1 MSDAGLAF
9 LDIAALAPLIER
21 KQISPVD
28 AVEAYLDRI
37 ERLNG
42 TLNAYISVY
51 PEPALDAAR
60 RAEAE
65 IAAGDYRGK
74 LHGVPLGIKD
84 LFQVAGM
91 KRTCGSRIAVA
102 DEPEE
107 ATSVA
112 RLRSAGAIVLGL
124 LNLHEFAFGP
134 TGVNP
139 NFGTA
144 RNPWNT
150 DMVCG
155 GSSSGAGCAVSA
167 SLAAGALGT
176 DTGGS
181 IRIPAAL
188 CGVVGLKQT
197 HGLASR
203 HGIYPLCGDF
213 DHGGPLTRSVADAA
227 IILRAIAGED
237 PCDPST
243 RLAVAEDY
251 PATLGRSVRG
261 MRVGVPARF
270 FFDDLHAD
278 VEAAVRTAIA
288 ALAELGAEIVEIDP
302 PFVDEA
308 TKVWNII
315 ALAEVHTLH
324 EAHLREQ
331 GEMLSP
337 DVRARAQLGRDI
349 TAAELIEARWA
360 RDRIKR
366 QMAAL
371 LDEVD
376 VLATP
381 SAPIPAVPVETGII
395 RVGGKE
401 VEGAKA
407 LGRFTRLA
415 ALTGQAAI
423 SLPCGLTGDG
433 LPVGLQ
439 LIGGWFAEADLLRL
453 ARAYEQAAP
462 WRERRPPEAA

>member
-1 MSDAGLAF
+1 MSDAGLAL
-9 LDIAALAPLIER
+9 LDISALAPLIEQ

-28 AVEAYLDRI
+28 AVQAYLERI

-42 TLNAYISVY
+42 SLNAYISVY
-51 PEPALDAAR
+51 PELALEAAR

-65 IAAGDYRGK
+65 IAAGNYHGP

-84 LFQVAGM
+84 LFQVDGM
-91 KRTCGSRIAVA
+91 DRTCGSRIAVD

-112 RLRSAGAIVLGL
+112 RLKSAGAIVLGL

-134 TGVNP
+134 TGINP

-155 GSSSGAGCAVSA
+155 GSSSGAGCAVAA

-203 HGIYPLCGDF
+203 HGIYPLVGDF
-213 DHGGPLTRSVADAA
+213 DHGGPITRSVADAA
-227 IILRAIAGED
+227 LILRAIAGED
-237 PCDPST
+237 PRDPST
-243 RLAVAEDY
+243 RLAVPDDY
-251 PATLGRSVRG
+251 SATLGQDVRG
-261 MRVGVPARF
+261 VRVGVPMRF
-270 FFDDLHAD
+270 FFDDLHPD
-278 VEAAVRTAIA
+278 VDAAVRTAIA
-288 ALAELGAEIVEIDP
+288 VLTDLGAEIVEIDL

-308 TKVWNII
+308 TKVWNTI
-315 ALAEVHTLH
+315 ALPEVYTLH
-324 EAHLREQ
+324 ERHLREQ
-331 GEMLSP
+331 GDVLSP
-337 DVRARAQLGRDI
+337 DVRARAELGRDK
-349 TAAELIEARWA
+349 TALELIKARWA

-366 QMAAL
+366 EMAAL
-371 LDEVD
+371 LGEVD
-376 VLATP
+376 VLVTP
-381 SAPIPAVPVETGII
+381 SAPIPAVPVDTGTI
-395 RVGGKE
+395 RVGASD
-401 VEGAKA
+401 VDGATA

-423 SLPCGLTGDG
+423 SVPCGLTSDR

-453 ARAYEQAAP
+453 AHAYEQAAP
-462 WRERRPPEAA
+462 WREQRPPEAA